1 MPDLFV
7 VESGENVTSLS
18 PDDIRAN
25 LRILEAILFASRE
38 PVAEADLARR
48 LPEGVDTGLLLKELQ
63 QAYAGRGI
71 NLQQIDGQWAF
82 RTAQDLSFLLQNEVE
97 DQRKLSRVALET
109 LAIIAYHQ
117 PVTRAEIEEIRGVS
131 TSRGTLD
138 VLLETGWIRLR
149 GRRRTPGRPVTFGT
163 TPDFLD
169 HFDLEAIS
177 DLPGLSELKGAG
189 LLDAAIPN
197 GFEVP
202 VPSDDEALNEDEDPL
217 ELEPLCDA
225 EASY

>member
-7 VESGENVTSLS
+7 VDGGENVTSLS
-18 PDDIRAN
+18 PDDMRAN
-25 LRILEAILFASRE
+25 LRILEAMLFASAE
-38 PVAEADLARR
+38 PLPEAELARR
-48 LPEGVDTGLLLKELQ
+48 LPEGIDVGELLKELQ
-63 QAYAGRGI
+63 HSYAGRGV
-71 NLQQIDGQWAF
+71 NLQQSDGRWSF
-82 RTAQDLSFLLQNEVE
+82 RTAQDLSFLLRNEVDDE
-97 DQRKLSRVALET
+97 KKLSRVALET

-138 VLLETGWIRLR
+138 VLLETGWIRFR

-163 TPDFLD
+163 TPEFLD
-169 HFDLEAIS
+169 HFDLEQIA

-202 VPSDDEALNEDEDPL
+202 VPNDDDALQEDEDPL
-217 ELEPLCDA
+217 ELEPLSDE
-225 EASY
+225 EASI